1 MKKTNI
7 LKIIW
12 VFILMLFLVGGTCSY
27 YVVKANG
34 GEEPPQTEP
43 ETQETQEPQ
52 VEGEVVDPL
61 PPITEQGFFTR
72 LFGGFNDLLTN
83 PQFNQIMNWVMVAI
97 GFIIGIWAKIR
108 SGQSKVKAAKA
119 KYDFELLLAEKTKL
133 TTENE
138 AVKAVLAKADKQ
150 TDAMKKAM
158 ILAFD
163 RSNLKEDVKDKI
175 KGYFD
180 EVEQLEEKPIE
191 KIVEELEEIPIE
203 KIVEELEE
211 KKVVEPFTNKTAEFV
226 NEEQKQEVKPLE
238 W

>member
-43 ETQETQEPQ
+43 ETQEPQEPEE
-52 VEGEVVDPL
+52 EGEVVDPL

-108 SGQSKVKAAKA
+108 SGQLKVKAAKA
-119 KYDFELLLAEKTKL
+119 QYDFELLLAEKTKL

-138 AVKAVLAKADKQ
+138 AVKAVLAKAVKQ
-150 TDAMKKAM
+150 ADAMKKAM

-191 KIVEELEEIPIE
+191 KIVEE
-203 KIVEELEE
+203 VEEE
-211 KKVVEPFTNKTAEFV
+211 KVVEPFTYKTAEIV
-226 NEEQKQEVKPLE
+226 NEEQKQEAKPLE

>member
-43 ETQETQEPQ
+43 ETQEPQ
-52 VEGEVVDPL
+52 IEGEVVDPL

-83 PQFNQIMNWVMVAI
+83 PQFNQIMNWVMIAI

-108 SGQSKVKAAKA
+108 SGQIKVKAAKA

-150 TDAMKKAM
+150 ADAMKKAM

-180 EVEQLEEKPIE
+180 EVEQLEE
-191 KIVEELEEIPIE
+191 IPIE

-211 KKVVEPFTNKTAEFV
+211 EKVVEPFTNKTAEFV

>member
-43 ETQETQEPQ
+43 ETQEER
-52 VEGEVVDPL
+52 EVVDPL

-83 PQFNQIMNWVMVAI
+83 PQFNQIMNWVMIAI

-108 SGQSKVKAAKA
+108 SGQLKVKAAKA

-150 TDAMKKAM
+150 ADAMKKAM

-180 EVEQLEEKPIE
+180 EAEQ
-191 KIVEELEEIPIE
+191 LEEIPIE

-211 KKVVEPFTNKTAEFV
+211 EKVVEPFTNKTAEFV

>member
-43 ETQETQEPQ
+43 ETQEPQE
-52 VEGEVVDPL
+52 EGEVVDPL

-108 SGQSKVKAAKA
+108 SGQLKVKAAKA

-138 AVKAVLAKADKQ
+138 AVKAVLAKTDKQ

-180 EVEQLEEKPIE
+180 EVEQLEEIPIK
-191 KIVEELEEIPIE
+191 KIVEE
-203 KIVEELEE
+203 VEEE
-211 KKVVEPFTNKTAEFV
+211 KVVEPSTNKTAEIV
-226 NEEQKQEVKPLE
+226 NEEPKQEAKPLE

>member
-43 ETQETQEPQ
+43 ETQEPQE
-52 VEGEVVDPL
+52 EGEVVDPL

-108 SGQSKVKAAKA
+108 SGQLKVKAAKA
-119 KYDFELLLAEKTKL
+119 QYDFELLLAEKTKL

-150 TDAMKKAM
+150 ADAMKKAM

-180 EVEQLEEKPIE
+180 EVEQLEE
-191 KIVEELEEIPIE
+191 IPIE

-211 KKVVEPFTNKTAEFV
+211 EKVVEPFTNKTAEFV

>member
-43 ETQETQEPQ
+43 ETQEPQ
-52 VEGEVVDPL
+52 IEGEVVDPL

-83 PQFNQIMNWVMVAI
+83 PQFNQIMNWVMIAI

-108 SGQSKVKAAKA
+108 SGQLKVKAAKA

-150 TDAMKKAM
+150 ADAMKKAM

-180 EVEQLEEKPIE
+180 ELEQ
-191 KIVEELEEIPIE
+191 LEEIPIE

-211 KKVVEPFTNKTAEFV
+211 EKVVEPFTNKTAEFV

>member
-43 ETQETQEPQ
+43 ETQE
-52 VEGEVVDPL
+52 EGEVVDPL

-108 SGQSKVKAAKA
+108 SGQLKVKAAKA
-119 KYDFELLLAEKTKL
+119 QYDFELLLAEKTKL

-138 AVKAVLAKADKQ
+138 AVKAVLAKAVKQ

-180 EVEQLEEKPIE
+180 EVEQLEE
-191 KIVEELEEIPIE
+191 IPIE

-211 KKVVEPFTNKTAEFV
+211 EKVVEPFTNKTAEFV

>member
-43 ETQETQEPQ
+43 ETQEPQ
-52 VEGEVVDPL
+52 IEGEVVDPL

-83 PQFNQIMNWVMVAI
+83 PQFNQIMNWVMIAI

-108 SGQSKVKAAKA
+108 SGQIQVKAAKA

-150 TDAMKKAM
+150 ADAMKKAM

-180 EVEQLEEKPIE
+180 EVEQLEE
-191 KIVEELEEIPIE
+191 IPIE

-211 KKVVEPFTNKTAEFV
+211 EKVVEPFTNKTAEFV

>member
-43 ETQETQEPQ
+43 ETQEPETQEPEE
-52 VEGEVVDPL
+52 EGEVVDPL

-108 SGQSKVKAAKA
+108 SGQLKVKAAKA

-180 EVEQLEEKPIE
+180 EVEK
-191 KIVEELEEIPIE
+191 LEEIPIE
-203 KIVEELEE
+203 KIVEEIPIEKIVKELEE
-211 KKVVEPFTNKTAEFV
+211 EKAVEPSTYKTAEFV
-226 NEEQKQEVKPLE
+226 NEEPKQEAKPLE

>member
-43 ETQETQEPQ
+43 ETQE
-52 VEGEVVDPL
+52 EGEVVDPL

-83 PQFNQIMNWVMVAI
+83 PQFNQIMNWVMIAI

-108 SGQSKVKAAKA
+108 SGQLKVKAAKA

-150 TDAMKKAM
+150 ADAMKKAM

-180 EVEQLEEKPIE
+180 ELEQ
-191 KIVEELEEIPIE
+191 LEEIPIE

-211 KKVVEPFTNKTAEFV
+211 EKVVEPFTNKTAEFV

>member
-43 ETQETQEPQ
+43 ETQE
-52 VEGEVVDPL
+52 EGEVVDPL

-108 SGQSKVKAAKA
+108 SGQLKVKAAKA
-119 KYDFELLLAEKTKL
+119 QYDFELLLAEKTKL

-138 AVKAVLAKADKQ
+138 AVKAVLAKAVKQ
-150 TDAMKKAM
+150 ADAMKKAM

-180 EVEQLEEKPIE
+180 EVEQLEE
-191 KIVEELEEIPIE
+191 IPIE
-203 KIVEELEE
+203 KIVEEVEE
-211 KKVVEPFTNKTAEFV
+211 VEEEKVVEPFTYKTAEIV

>member
-43 ETQETQEPQ
+43 ETQE
-52 VEGEVVDPL
+52 EGEVVDPL

-108 SGQSKVKAAKA
+108 SGQLKVKAAKA

-138 AVKAVLAKADKQ
+138 AVKAVLAKAVKQ

-180 EVEQLEEKPIE
+180 EVEQLEE
-191 KIVEELEEIPIE
+191 IPIE

-211 KKVVEPFTNKTAEFV
+211 EKVVEPFTNKTAEFV
-226 NEEQKQEVKPLE
+226 NEEQKQKVKPLE

>member
-43 ETQETQEPQ
+43 ETQE
-52 VEGEVVDPL
+52 EGEVVDPL

-108 SGQSKVKAAKA
+108 SGQLKVKAAKA

-150 TDAMKKAM
+150 ADAMKKAM

-180 EVEQLEEKPIE
+180 EVEQLEE
-191 KIVEELEEIPIE
+191 IPIE

-211 KKVVEPFTNKTAEFV
+211 EKVVEPFTNKTAEFV

>member
-43 ETQETQEPQ
+43 ETQEPQE
-52 VEGEVVDPL
+52 EGEVVDPL

-83 PQFNQIMNWVMVAI
+83 PQFNQIMNWVMIAI

-108 SGQSKVKAAKA
+108 SGQLKVKAAKA

-138 AVKAVLAKADKQ
+138 AVKAVLAKTDKQ

-180 EVEQLEEKPIE
+180 EVEQLEE
-191 KIVEELEEIPIE
+191 IPIE
-203 KIVEELEE
+203 KIVEEVEE
-211 KKVVEPFTNKTAEFV
+211 VEEEKVVEPFTNKTAEFV

>member
-43 ETQETQEPQ
+43 ETQEPETQEPQ
-52 VEGEVVDPL
+52 EEGEVVDPL

-72 LFGGFNDLLTN
+72 LFGGFNDLLIN

-108 SGQSKVKAAKA
+108 SGQLKVKAAKA

-138 AVKAVLAKADKQ
+138 AVKAVLAKTDKQ

-180 EVEQLEEKPIE
+180 EVEQLEE
-191 KIVEELEEIPIE
+191 IPIE
-203 KIVEELEE
+203 KIVEEVEE
-211 KKVVEPFTNKTAEFV
+211 EKVVEPFTYKTAEIV
-226 NEEQKQEVKPLE
+226 NEEQKQEAKPLE

>member
-43 ETQETQEPQ
+43 ETQE
-52 VEGEVVDPL
+52 EGEVVDPL

-108 SGQSKVKAAKA
+108 SGQLKVKAAKA

-138 AVKAVLAKADKQ
+138 AVKAVLAKTDKQ

-191 KIVEELEEIPIE
+191 KIVEE
-203 KIVEELEE
+203 VEEVEE
-211 KKVVEPFTNKTAEFV
+211 EKVVEPFTYKTAEFV